1 MLKTEN
7 QVYLKLQPFVLE
19 LIEAGFIGGDASRYE
34 WAKPLTRRG
43 DSVKSKVTLD

>member
-19 LIEAGFIGGDASRYE
+19 LIEAGFIGGMRAGMSGRSHLVGE
-34 WAKPLTRRG
+34 GT
-43 DSVKSKVTLD
+43 V